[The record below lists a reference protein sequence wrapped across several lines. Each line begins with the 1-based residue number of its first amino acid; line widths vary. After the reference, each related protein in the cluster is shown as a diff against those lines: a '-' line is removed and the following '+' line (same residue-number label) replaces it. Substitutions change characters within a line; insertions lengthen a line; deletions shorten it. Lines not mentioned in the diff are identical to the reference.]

1 MGKGDVYK
9 ASSQALC
16 VHGGL
21 PGEAQGGSAGG
32 EVQDLDIV
40 PGDAPSKSGADG
52 FHECFFGGEAC
63 GEAFK
68 TVGFGEG
75 VSDFVGGE
83 DAVEEAIAETGVG
96 VADTGDFGEVGADRK
111 DHAFIV
117 P

>member
-1 MGKGDVYK
+1 MYSPG
-9 ASSQALC
+9 SEALC
-16 VHGGL
+16 VDGGL
-21 PGEAQGGSAGG
+21 SGEAQGGAAGG
-32 EVQDLDIV
+32 KVCNLDIV
-40 PGDAPSKSGADG
+40 PGDALREAGADG
-52 FHECFFGGEAC
+52 FHECFFGGEAG